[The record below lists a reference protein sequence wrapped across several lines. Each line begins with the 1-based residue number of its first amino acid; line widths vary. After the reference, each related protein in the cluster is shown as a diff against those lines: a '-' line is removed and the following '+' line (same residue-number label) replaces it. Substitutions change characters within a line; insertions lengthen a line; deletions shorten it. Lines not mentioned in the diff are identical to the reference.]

1 MPVKQNR
8 PRSSVQYPHDYYTKQ
23 EVQRR
28 TDFSVRTY
36 VLKANLT
43 CTPVTATNGL
53 PAYHIDTWM
62 KAYPELVTYNFPN
75 LEEHEL

>member
-28 TDFSVRTY
+28 TYLSVRTY

-43 CTPVTATNGL
+43 RTPVTATNGL
-53 PAYHIDTWM
+53 LAYHIDTWM

>member
-43 CTPVTATNGL
+43 RTPVTATNGL
-53 PAYHIDTWM
+53 LAYHIDTWM